1 MRMRWATDGP
11 TAQGSQGSRLRDL
24 GPRRHSALHT
34 PCPQGIA
41 FRGLQQPGPPRP
53 RCRELSAQHRGHDIT
68 SACRACPRHS
78 HHTRGIYHMGSFHN
92 APPSGTYFQVRC
104 RSHPQCVEAFRARQT
119 SRCPQEAC
127 RAPRLTQ
134 SATAMVLKARAVDAG
149 PTGRAFPNALTQSAP
164 RAAIWRCAHHAYRA
178 GASTLQGSHPITEG
192 FAQRRLL
199 QGDSEQGSLP
209 RDLQGQVRASS
220 LAARPPR
227 QSLPRGTFVN
237 VTPACSPLRPLPSCY
252 PLQHG
257 RLRKAPPSGQRC
269 SHSSIPPGSAESP
282 STAPAQQPR
291 IGGHLS

>member
-1 MRMRWATDGP
+1 MHMRWATDGP
-11 TAQGSQGSRLRDL
+11 TAQSSQGSRTRDI
-24 GPRRHSALHT
+24 GPHRRSALHT

-104 RSHPQCVEAFRARQT
+104 HSHPQCVEAFRARQT

-127 RAPRLTQ
+127 RVPRLTQ
-134 SATAMVLKARAVDAG
+134 SAAAMVLKARAVDAG
-149 PTGRAFPNALTQSAP
+149 PTGRAFPNVLTQSAP

-199 QGDSEQGSLP
+199 QGENEQGSP
-209 RDLQGQVRASS
+209 RETSRVRSVRRHSRRCLKGNHFLEVPLSTSLQLVA
-220 LAARPPR
+220 
-227 QSLPRGTFVN
+227 
-237 VTPACSPLRPLPSCY
+237 PSVQCPHAIRSNICVY
-252 PLQHG
+252 C
-257 RLRKAPPSGQRC
+257 KAPPSGQRC
-269 SHSSIPPGSAESP
+269 SHPSIPPGSAESP

-291 IGGHLS
+291 IGGYLS